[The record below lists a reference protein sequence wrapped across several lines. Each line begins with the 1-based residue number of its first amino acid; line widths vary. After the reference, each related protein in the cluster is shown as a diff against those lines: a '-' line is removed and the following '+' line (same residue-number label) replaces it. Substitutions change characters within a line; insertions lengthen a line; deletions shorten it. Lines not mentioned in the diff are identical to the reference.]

1 MNYFDFCPFNHA
13 TMPQKYELFYKSYL
27 LKVYIKPGIT
37 GTGVKSKTPKPLV
50 KLKRSFLSWTDAAY
64 ERQIILNTNL
74 KLVLNKSLPSSEFK
88 TITCLEDPL
97 RWGIR
102 FLEKNVKS
110 HFTPKNNKTPSL
122 TNHPIKKK
130 KNSATYISFL
140 TPLLLNLHNGRVKF
154 RSI

>member
-13 TMPQKYELFYKSYL
+13 TMPQKYELFFLSYL

-50 KLKRSFLSWTDAAY
+50 KLKRSFLSWMDAAY

-130 KNSATYISFL
+130 K
-140 TPLLLNLHNGRVKF
+140 KK
-154 RSI
+154 